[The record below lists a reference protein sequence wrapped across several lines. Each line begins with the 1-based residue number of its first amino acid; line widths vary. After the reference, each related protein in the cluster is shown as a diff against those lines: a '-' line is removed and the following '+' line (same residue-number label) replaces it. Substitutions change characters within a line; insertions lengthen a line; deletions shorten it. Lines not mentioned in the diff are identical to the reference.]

1 MINSQSTPLL
11 IRKLVREVLVGLSK
25 MGVRTASLDYHGLK
39 IKIPLIHGMGRFHF
53 VPDFTAWQ
61 KNNLQVIS
69 KLYPAKTVIDI
80 GANVGQFMLN
90 LKSVNKSLKYV
101 GFEPNP
107 PCIFYLYELIRLNRF
122 PDTHVFP
129 VAVSQTDGI
138 SYLHSNAWDSG
149 TSTMIEGFSPSKAE
163 YSTSIY
169 AVAGDKFLSSLTDDI
184 SFIKIDVEGFE
195 YEVLK
200 GIKQTLKAKR
210 PIVFCEV
217 LTSQKNKQQIKDN
230 VKDIYDLAT
239 ELNMYIYKPSIE
251 FKPIHVESIADF
263 NCAFSQDYVFVP
275 QEKVGEY
282 LSNFTAEAERRQGK

>member
-11 IRKLVREVLVGLSK
+11 IRKLVREGLVGLSK
-25 MGVRTASLDYHGLK
+25 LGVRRASLDYHGLK

-53 VPDFTAWQ
+53 VPDFTTWQ

-69 KLYPAKTVIDI
+69 RLYPAKTVIDI
-80 GANVGQFMLN
+80 GANVGQFLLN
-90 LKSVNKSLKYV
+90 LKSVNKDLKYV

-107 PCIFYLYELIRLNRF
+107 PCVFYLYELIRLNRF
-122 PDTHVFP
+122 PNTHVFP

-169 AVAGDKFLSSLTDDI
+169 AVAGDKFLSNLTDDI
-184 SFIKIDVEGFE
+184 SFVKIDVEGFE

-200 GIKQTLKAKR
+200 GIKETLKNRR

-217 LTSQKNKQQIKDN
+217 LTNLRDKQQIKDN
-230 VKDIYDLAT
+230 VKDIYDLAA
-239 ELNMYIYKPSIE
+239 ELRLSIYKPDKD
-251 FKPIHVESIADF
+251 FKPVHVESIGDF

-282 LSNFTAEAERRQGK
+282 LASFTAETQKR